1 VLGLKN
7 TITFLS
13 LFGLRFFPYICDEQ
27 MDVVNLDCFWKG
39 KD

>member
-1 VLGLKN
+1 VLDLKN

-27 MDVVNLDCFWKG
+27 MDVDE
-39 KD
+39 